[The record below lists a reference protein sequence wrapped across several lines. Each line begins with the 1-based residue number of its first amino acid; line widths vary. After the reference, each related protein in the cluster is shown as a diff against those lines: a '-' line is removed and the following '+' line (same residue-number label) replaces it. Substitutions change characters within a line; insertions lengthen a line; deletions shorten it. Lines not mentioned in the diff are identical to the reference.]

1 LINIIILIFALG
13 YVAIAFENVIRV
25 NKAASALIAGILCW
39 TVYMFSG
46 EVKDIVNEKLLV
58 HLGDIASI
66 LFFLLGAMVIVEL
79 IGAHD
84 GFSIIT
90 NRIITKKK
98 SKLLIIVT
106 IITFFLSA
114 VLDNL
119 TTTIVM
125 VSLIRKILCE
135 KEDRLYFSG
144 MIIIAANAGGAWSPL
159 GDVTTTMLWIGGQ
172 ISALNIIMKLFI
184 PALISCLLPMM
195 ILWMKFRKK
204 TFSLPENMYESEVPV
219 REQNIVFFVGL
230 TGLLFVPAFKTLTH
244 LPPFMGMMLALGA
257 IWAVIS
263 MLHRTKEKEIRKN
276 YSVDTAL
283 KNADSPSIMFF
294 LGILLAVAALQ
305 SVGVLTHLSVYLT
318 ENLKSDTA
326 IGIVLGLISSIIDN
340 VPLVAGA
347 IGMYDLNIY
356 PMDHF
361 FWELL
366 AFTTGTGGSLIIIGS
381 AAGVAAMGIEKINFF
396 WYLKKISW
404 LALIGFFAG
413 TASYL
418 LLQSYF

>member
-1 LINIIILIFALG
+1 MVTLIILVFVLG
-13 YVAIAFENVIRV
+13 YAAIAFEHSIRI
-25 NKAASALIAGILCW
+25 NKAASALITGILCW
-39 TVYMFSG
+39 TIYILSG
-46 EVKDIVNEKLLV
+46 KSREIVNEQLLV
-58 HLGDIASI
+58 HLGEIASI

-90 NRIITKKK
+90 NRIKTKKK

-125 VSLIRKILCE
+125 VSLIRNILSE
-135 KEDRLYFSG
+135 KEDRWYFGG
-144 MIIIAANAGGAWSPL
+144 MIIIAANAGGAWSPM

-172 ISALNIIMKLFI
+172 ISAYNIILKLLL
-184 PALISCLLPMM
+184 PSLVCCLLPMM
-195 ILWMKFRKK
+195 VLWIKFRNKIFEMPA
-204 TFSLPENMYESEVPV
+204 TVSISEIPQK
-219 REQNIVFFVGL
+219 EQNIVFLAGIL
-230 TGLLFVPAFKTLTH
+230 GLLFVPLFKTLTH

-257 IWAVIS
+257 IWAVVSI
-263 MLHRTKEKEIRKN
+263 LHRSKEKEIRKN
-276 YSVDTAL
+276 FSVDTAL
-283 KNADSPSIMFF
+283 QNADSPSIMFF

-305 SVGVLTHLSVYLT
+305 SIGLLTGLSGFLSDT
-318 ENLKSDTA
+318 LKSDTA

-340 VPLVAGA
+340 VPLVAAA
-347 IGMYDLNIY
+347 IGMYDLNVY
-356 PMDHF
+356 PMDHY

-366 AFTTGTGGSLIIIGS
+366 AFTTGTGGSVIIIGS
-381 AAGVAAMGIEKINFF
+381 AAGVAAMGIEKIGFF

-413 TASYL
+413 TGTYVL
-418 LLQSYF
+418 IQMF